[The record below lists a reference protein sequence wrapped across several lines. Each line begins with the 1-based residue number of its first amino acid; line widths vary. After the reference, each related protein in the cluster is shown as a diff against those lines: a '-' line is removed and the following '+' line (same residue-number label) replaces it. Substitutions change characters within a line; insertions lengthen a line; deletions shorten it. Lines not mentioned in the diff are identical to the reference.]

1 MPLLYD
7 GYCNMEEENGSLL
20 ASNLF
25 IFYFLS
31 PREVPVWPKHDLDKE
46 NNIVMNK
53 TSTALYIYIYLCLVH
68 GRRWCFLSLFIF
80 TSLGICLRIDIPN
93 TLFWWVHATKSSI
106 FQEGE
111 AENGQIKFVIL
122 MYL

>member
-7 GYCNMEEENGSLL
+7 GYCNMEEEDGSLL

-31 PREVPVWPKHDLDKE
+31 PREVPAWPKHDLDKE

-53 TSTALYIYIYLCLVH
+53 TSTALYIYICVWYMH

-93 TLFWWVHATKSSI
+93 TLFWWVQQKVVFSRK
-106 FQEGE
+106 G
-111 AENGQIKFVIL
+111 KL
-122 MYL
+122 KMDKYL